1 LKEQVIAPRGTR
13 SAASGNRKAVPA
25 AQRPSARRGGESARS
40 KWSKARELVPLVA
53 KIVLAVLVV
62 LFIVTGYRAA
72 ASASFFQLRRI
83 DVNSTTRVSADD
95 VRAGVRRAASMNVWR
110 CDLETISKEVE
121 RMPFVRRAIV
131 SRVLPSDLRVR
142 IIERTPLAVVRSASG
157 RFLWVDEDA
166 VVLGA
171 LSPADAMQ
179 SFFLR
184 GWDEATTDAARRDN
198 RDRIEKFRQMSA
210 EWEERNLTL
219 RVSEVDL
226 TDVRD
231 VRAQLAGDDAQ
242 IEVRLGRENFGKRLA
257 RALKELD
264 NARSTPDGNAITYL
278 DATLDGRTIIGLSS
292 GASQIAGTSSSDAV
306 QTPVVASSKP
316 EVRRIE
322 RKSETN
328 NKAKGEVKRGGA
340 NRSDEKKLA
349 RNSDRK
355 GRSER
360 SARQRGDD
368 KRADERPV
376 RRNDNARSS
385 AQERPRRVGR

>member
-1 LKEQVIAPRGTR
+1 M
-13 SAASGNRKAVPA
+13 
-25 AQRPSARRGGESARS
+25 RS
-40 KWSKARELVPLVA
+40 KWSKAREMLPLVT
-53 KIVLAVLVV
+53 KIVLAALIVV
-62 LFIVTGYRAA
+62 FIVTGYRAA
-72 ASASFFQLRRI
+72 ASASFFRLRRI
-83 DVNSTTRVSADD
+83 DVNGTARVSADD
-95 VRAGVRRAASMNVWR
+95 VRAVARRVATSSNVWR

-121 RMPFVRRAIV
+121 RIPFVRRAVV

-184 GWDEATTDAARRDN
+184 GWDEATTDAARREN
-198 RDRIEKFRQMSA
+198 RERIELFRQMSA

-264 NARSTPDGNAITYL
+264 NARSTPDGTAITYL

-292 GASQIAGTSSSDAV
+292 GASQIAGANAESNAV
-306 QTPVVASSKP
+306 QTPVVAASKP
-316 EVRRIE
+316 EVRRAE
-322 RKSETN
+322 RKNETN
-328 NKAKGEVKRGGA
+328 DKKTGEVKRDKA

-355 GRSER
+355 GHSER

-368 KRADERPV
+368 KRAGERSL